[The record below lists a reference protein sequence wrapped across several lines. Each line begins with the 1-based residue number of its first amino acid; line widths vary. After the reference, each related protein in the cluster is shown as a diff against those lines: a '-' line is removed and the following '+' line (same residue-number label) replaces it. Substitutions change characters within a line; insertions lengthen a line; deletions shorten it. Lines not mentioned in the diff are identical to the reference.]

1 MVNDGVWPGW
11 WGVDPRPWLLSCD
24 EAPARWIALT
34 GIEGLPGDDPQVTVA
49 RQAAVDGEVVGTL
62 VARLPAWDD
71 PAGASSHASPAYLP
85 NLLHLLADLGVSA
98 GDHPAVDVALDALER
113 HRFEDGRF
121 ASFGR
126 APGTPEPV
134 WHSLPC
140 DTHSITE
147 VLVRYGRRD
156 RPAVR
161 AGLDRIAADL
171 AATRQ
176 GPAWTC
182 VPDADVRWRGPGRKG
197 DICPQVTLEA
207 LRLLARL
214 PTSERPEGTDTAAST
229 MLTVWRRRGSELP
242 YSFGHGVRFK
252 TVKWPPLWY
261 GVYWVLDTLGRF
273 PQLWRSGTSAD
284 RRAIAEL
291 VACLVAY
298 NVAADGKVTP
308 RSVYRGF
315 AETSFGQKQR
325 PSPIA
330 TALLAAVAVRFVDLA
345 DDIAAV
351 DVTALTSSKGGE
363 GTARPPR

>member
-1 MVNDGVWPGW
+1 MMTDDVWPAW

-34 GIEGLPGDDPQVTVA
+34 GIEGLPGDDPQVRA
-49 RQAAVDGEVVGTL
+49 SRRAAVDGEVVGAL
-62 VARLPAWDD
+62 VARVPAWDD
-71 PAGASSHASPAYLP
+71 PGGASSHASPAYLP

-98 GDHPAVDVALDALER
+98 GDHTAVDLALDALE
-113 HRFEDGRF
+113 HHCFADGRF

-126 APGTPEPV
+126 APGSSEPV

-147 VLVRYGRRD
+147 VLLRYGRGD
-156 RPAVR
+156 RPAVHR
-161 AGLDRIAADL
+161 GLARITADL
-171 AATRQ
+171 QLTRQ
-176 GPAWTC
+176 GRAWTC
-182 VPDADVRWRGPGRKG
+182 LPDPEVRWRGPGRSG

-214 PTSERPEGTDTAAST
+214 PSSARPEGTDIAAST
-229 MLTVWRRRGSELP
+229 ILDVWRRRDSELP
-242 YSFGHGVRFK
+242 YSFGHGIRFK

-273 PQLWRSGTSAD
+273 PHLWRSGSAAD

-298 NVAADGKVTP
+298 NVGADGTVTP

-315 AETSFGQKQR
+315 ADTSFGQKQR
-325 PSPIA
+325 PSAIA

-351 DVTALTSSKGGE
+351 DVTALASSKGGA